1 MHRHF
6 QLHGTSVRAATLH
19 YQDPLDRVWTEC
31 ALRVGLRL
39 KRSEHAYATTD
50 GKGLLELSNA
60 DSLDGDDCLAQM
72 IFHELCHSLVQG
84 DDSFALP
91 DWGLDNQSDRDV
103 VQEHACLRVQALL
116 SRPYGLGAV
125 LAPTTDFRA
134 FYDALGDDP
143 LAADESSQLARRGV
157 ARATGSRWAP
167 HLHDALHATEVIVRT
182 AARYAGPL
190 SLFAQV
196 QARMGRHASGFPL
209 GTRGECGGCAWRS
222 ASGSCAQAKARMA
235 PDLPA
240 CERFEPALDCQQC
253 GACCRQGYDTVEIGA
268 RDPVRKAHPELIT
281 TRDGRLAIARTGDR
295 CAALSGDGV
304 AEPHVCRIYADRPR
318 PCRELAVSSTNCLIA
333 RRRVGLSR

>member
-1 MHRHF
+1 
-6 QLHGTSVRAATLH
+6 VRAATLH

-50 GKGLLELSNA
+50 GKGLLELST
-60 DSLDGDDCLAQM
+60 DLDGDDCLAQL

-84 DDSFALP
+84 DASFALP

-103 VQEHACLRVQALL
+103 PQEHACLRVQALL

-143 LAADESSQLARRGV
+143 LSTDESSLLARRAA
-157 ARATGSRWAP
+157 ARSTSNRWGP
-167 HLHDALHATEVIVRT
+167 HLHAALKATEDIVRT

-196 QARMGRHASGFPL
+196 QSHVALHASGFPL
-209 GTRGECGGCAWRS
+209 GTRGQCGGCAWRS
-222 ASGSCAQAKARMA
+222 VGGSCAQAKARMPA
-235 PDLPA
+235 ELPA
-240 CERFEPALDCQQC
+240 CERFELALDCRQC
-253 GACCRQGYDTVEIGA
+253 GACCREGYDAVEIGV
-268 RDPVRKAHPELIT
+268 RDPVRKKHPELVT
-281 TRDGRLAIARTGDR
+281 LRDGRLGMAREGSR

-304 AEPHVCRIYADRPR
+304 EAPHVCRIYSDRPK

>member
-1 MHRHF
+1 M
-6 QLHGTSVRAATLH
+6 RAATLQ

-39 KRSEHAYATTD
+39 KRTEHAYATTD
-50 GKGLLELSNA
+50 GKGLLEVSTDA
-60 DSLDGDDCLAQM
+60 GLDGDDCLAQM

-84 DDSFALP
+84 DASFALP

-103 VQEHACLRVQALL
+103 PQEHACLRLQALL
-116 SRPYGLGAV
+116 SRPYGLGVV

-143 LAADESSQLARRGV
+143 LSNDESSLLARRAA
-157 ARATGSRWAP
+157 ARSTSNRWAP
-167 HLHDALHATEVIVRT
+167 HLHEALKATEDIVRT

-196 QARMGRHASGFPL
+196 RSHVALHVSGFPL
-209 GTRGECGGCAWRS
+209 GSRGQCGGCTWRS
-222 ASGSCAQAKARMA
+222 AGGSCAQAKARMPA
-235 PDLPA
+235 ELPA
-240 CERFEPALDCQQC
+240 CERFEPALDCQTC
-253 GACCRQGYDTVEIGA
+253 GACCREGYDAVEVGV
-268 RDPVRKAHPELIT
+268 RDPVRKKHPELIV
-281 TRDGRLAIARTGDR
+281 TRDGRLGMAREGSR

-304 AEPHVCRIYADRPR
+304 NEPHACRIYADRPK
-318 PCRELAVSSTNCLIA
+318 PCRELDVSSTNCLIA